1 MKIVNYAL
9 NFLLANIDESTE
21 DDLQMS
27 QEEIE
32 QKIKEALGLSYGR

>member
-9 NFLLANIDESTE
+9 NFLLANIDDWIE

-32 QKIKEALGLSYGR
+32 QKIKEALDEN